1 MFNLTLTTPLSLL
14 ISLAA
19 LAGVSLHDTK
29 LDKLATTF
37 VGVPA
42 LMTSSESGSKGFNT
56 DPHTHVERVS
66 LNEMSSQPRIS
77 PRSDQKKHLMQKN
90 VPRGVHRFDGYAL
103 PVV

>member
-1 MFNLTLTTPLSLL
+1 MFNFTLSTPLSLL

-42 LMTSSESGSKGFNT
+42 LMTTSEGGAKGFNT

-66 LNEMSSQPRIS
+66 LKEMSSQPRIS
-77 PRSDQKKHLMQKN
+77 PRSDSKKHLMQKN
-90 VPRGVHRFDGYAL
+90 VPKGVHRFDGYAL